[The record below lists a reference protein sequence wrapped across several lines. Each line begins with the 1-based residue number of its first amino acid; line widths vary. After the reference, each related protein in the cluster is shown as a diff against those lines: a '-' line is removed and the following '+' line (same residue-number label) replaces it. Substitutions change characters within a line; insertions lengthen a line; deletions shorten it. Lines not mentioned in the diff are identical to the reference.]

1 MERHEPVHKVLIIE
15 DQPDLAEGLKTNLQI
30 EGYEVA
36 ICGDGDRALRTIADF
51 QPALV
56 VLDMMLPGR
65 DGFDILS
72 QLRRRGDQCLVLCLT
87 ARGEEID
94 KVRALRSGADD
105 YVTKPF
111 GLMELLARIEAMLRR
126 RHSAASGDAV
136 AFGHVSICRETRDVQ
151 RHGCS
156 VELTPKE
163 YDLLLA
169 LIDSQG
175 AVMSRQQLMKIVWGH
190 SGSVISRTVDTH
202 IGELRRKLEADPAN
216 PEHLLTVRKAG
227 YRLQS

>member
-1 MERHEPVHKVLIIE
+1 MHRVLIVE

-36 ICGDGDRALRTIADF
+36 ICGDGDRALRAINDF
-51 QPALV
+51 RPALV
-56 VLDMMLPGR
+56 VLDMMLPGC

-126 RHSAASGDAV
+126 GHSVPSLDAV
-136 AFGHVSICRETRDVQ
+136 AFGEVSICRETRDVQ
-151 RHGCS
+151 RHGRS

-216 PEHLLTVRKAG
+216 PQHLLTVRKAG

>member
-1 MERHEPVHKVLIIE
+1 MVNRVLIVE

-30 EGYEVA
+30 EGYEVT
-36 ICGDGDRALRTIADF
+36 ICGDGDRALQAVADF
-51 QPALV
+51 QPNLV

-72 QLRRRGDQCLVLCLT
+72 RLRRRGEQCLVLCLT
-87 ARGEEID
+87 ARGEEVD

-126 RHSAASGDAV
+126 RHSAASEGAV
-136 AFGHVSICRETRDVQ
+136 AFGQVSICRQTRDVRRQ
-151 RHGCS
+151 GCS

-169 LIDSQG
+169 LLDSQG
-175 AVMSRQQLMKIVWGH
+175 AVMSRQQLMKMVWGH

-202 IGELRRKLEADPAN
+202 IGELRRKLETDPAN